1 VSLDLEFSTAELNRL
16 GARLEALA
24 KLTEQ
29 DYADL
34 LEGVGALVEGQTKNR
49 IRNEKT
55 APDGT
60 PWQAWSDNYRATR
73 HGGNSLLMG
82 DGHLDDSIQYIVDG
96 DEVAV
101 GSNLIYAAIHQLGG
115 TPDMAPGPAAIPARP
130 FLGLSQ
136 DDEQAVADLMED
148 FLADQVKELT
158 R

>member
-1 VSLDLEFSTAELNRL
+1 MSLDLEFSTVELQRL
-16 GARLEALA
+16 SARLIGLA
-24 KLTEQ
+24 KLN
-29 DYADL
+29 DRDHADL
-34 LEGVGALVEGQTKNR
+34 LEGVGGLVEGQAKNR

-82 DGHLDDSIQYIVDG
+82 EGHLDDSIQYIVDG

-115 TPDMAPGPAAIPARP
+115 TPDMAPGPAAISARAY
-130 FLGLSQ
+130 LGLSVENEH
-136 DDEQAVADLMED
+136 DIDGLIED
-148 FLADQVKELT
+148 FLRDQIQELS